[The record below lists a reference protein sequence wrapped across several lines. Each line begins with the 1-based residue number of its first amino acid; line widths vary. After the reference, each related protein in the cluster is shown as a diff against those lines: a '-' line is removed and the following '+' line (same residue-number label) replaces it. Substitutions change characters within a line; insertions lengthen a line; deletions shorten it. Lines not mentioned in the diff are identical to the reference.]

1 MGVDRADGVDGATM
15 TAGTT
20 TAGATTTPSV
30 RTTAGATP
38 AAVPP
43 GPAGGAWPSRAARR
57 VTDMVRAHPDLV
69 VLAALVIIAVL
80 ARGVL
85 LTRAPLFLRRDSV
98 AYFQVG
104 WELANGLGF
113 DLPLRRTPLYPL
125 FVAGVVWLLGEDLR
139 GLALAQHLLG
149 VVTVVATYFLGR
161 AMFGRV
167 AGTVAGLLAAISAP
181 LLIYEHYIL
190 AEALFIPLLVLGVLL
205 VVLAMQRGSG
215 RLYVTSGII
224 LALAALSRPIG
235 QALVPI
241 APLAILAHHWGGQG
255 DGLGGDPG
263 GGRGPLWANVRA
275 SVQAALVPAALV
287 LLGFAIILV
296 PWSIRGSLTTGRV
309 SGAGAMGQSLVGR
322 IVRHDE
328 GFVLP
333 RPDSASPHED
343 ARKTEIR
350 SLILTQ
356 MNRDARPSAINH
368 RIRNV
373 FGLTEPEADAAMRDV
388 AVEIFLSQ
396 PGRYVEGTLAKFRRL
411 LVGEDER
418 LRTHWAT
425 RKDGELRDSWTAEA
439 SIAHLYSPPN
449 VVQEREYANAEAVT
463 RIFQPYVWGWLL
475 LPLVVLGLGWGL
487 VRGPRGPTILFLLT
501 ILVLVFPSAA
511 LVGYVPRYRYPV
523 DPLLYVLAAGGLV
536 AGVALARRGWAR
548 VGPGS
553 ARR

>member
-1 MGVDRADGVDGATM
+1 MDA
-15 TAGTT
+15 
-20 TAGATTTPSV
+20 
-30 RTTAGATP
+30 
-38 AAVPP
+38 
-43 GPAGGAWPSRAARR
+43 
-57 VTDMVRAHPDLV
+57 VRAHPDLV
-69 VLAALVIIAVL
+69 VLTVLIVVAVL

-104 WELANGLGF
+104 WEFANGLGF

-149 VVTVVATYFLGR
+149 VGTVVATYFLGR
-161 AMFGRV
+161 AMFGR
-167 AGTVAGLLAAISAP
+167 AGGALAGLLVAVSAP

-190 AEALFIPLLVLGVLL
+190 AEPLFIPLLILGLLL

-215 RLYVTSGII
+215 RLYLTSGII

-235 QALVPI
+235 QALLPI
-241 APLAILAHHWGGQG
+241 APMAILAHHWA
-255 DGLGGDPG
+255 
-263 GGRGPLWANVRA
+263 GRGTARSTLRA
-275 SVQAALVPAALV
+275 AVVPSVLV

-296 PWSIRGSLTTGRV
+296 PWSVRNSLTTGRV
-309 SGAGAMGQSLVGR
+309 DGAGAMGQSLIGR

-328 GFVLP
+328 GFELP
-333 RPDSASPHED
+333 KPDSPSPHAD
-343 ARKTEIR
+343 PRKTEIR

-373 FGLTEPEADAAMRDV
+373 FGLTEPEADAAMREV
-388 AVEIFLSQ
+388 AIEIFTSQ

-418 LRTHWAT
+418 LRVHWAT
-425 RKDGELRDSWTAEA
+425 RKDGELRDSWTGEE
-439 SIAHLYSPPN
+439 SIAHLYSQPS

-463 RIFQPYVWGWLL
+463 RIFQPYLWGWLL
-475 LPLVVLGLGWGL
+475 MPLVLLGVGWGL
-487 VRGPRGPTILFLLT
+487 VRGPRGPTVLLVLT
-501 ILVLVFPSAA
+501 ILALVFPSAA

-523 DPLLYVLAAGGLV
+523 DPLLFVLAAGGLV
-536 AGVALARRGWAR
+536 AVVMLVRRGWTRYGRRA
-548 VGPGS
+548 VGT
-553 ARR
+553 